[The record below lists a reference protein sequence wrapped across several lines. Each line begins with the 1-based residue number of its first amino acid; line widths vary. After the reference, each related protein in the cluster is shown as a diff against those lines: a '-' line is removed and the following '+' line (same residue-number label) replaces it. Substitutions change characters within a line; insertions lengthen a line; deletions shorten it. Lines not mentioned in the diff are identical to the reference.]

1 MWGFAVSW
9 WVFVSNF
16 VFWTVG
22 WTRDGGGRR
31 HAGLRHT
38 VINIFRH
45 FWPFIDWTT
54 NQYIMKVII
63 RLIDN
68 SSCCCH
74 RRLVVGDGQTAVQL
88 LSSLCL
94 NLQSVEW
101 GSACLST
108 SGFHWAAQLRNSP
121 PAACWV
127 WGGGADHEAFRLE
140 LMSHL
145 MFTVFSFYHKEQVH
159 HELPVVVSLWDNSM
173 LKVKWVKCLCGAL
186 WWQKHELHAMCFHC
200 EPIQLVR
207 DQKQRNR
214 KSAHQLLHG
223 QNMNLYFSDH
233 RVQF

>member
-1 MWGFAVSW
+1 MWGFAVSC

-38 VINIFRH
+38 VINIFHH

-68 SSCCCH
+68 SSRCCH

-94 NLQSVEW
+94 NLQCWMRLGLFVYIWFSLSCTAQEFTP
-101 GSACLST
+101 GCLL
-108 SGFHWAAQLRNSP
+108 GLR
-121 PAACWV
+121 
-127 WGGGADHEAFRLE
+127 GGADHEAFRLE

-173 LKVKWVKCLCGAL
+173 LKVEWVKCLCGAL